1 MRLHGRR
8 VEASHASGSAGAPH
22 RGPPVL
28 PLVPGPSLA
37 VRPARRHRHLHRGH
51 QRGDH
56 GLCEAQAEVMV
67 VKPDPPKPE
76 PHKPPPPPDRAP
88 TRWRVIAA
96 LLAGLL
102 LALCYG
108 QASRSRAEEAVS
120 HALGSVASP
129 SPAPTSEH
137 PPRITF
143 RRHVEF
149 HASYQLN
156 QLRGHLGHPAHRRAS
171 RRRRGG

>member
-1 MRLHGRR
+1 MPVGPLGHLIADLQCSLSSLDLHSQCGQ
-8 VEASHASGSAGAPH
+8 
-22 RGPPVL
+22 
-28 PLVPGPSLA
+28 LA
-37 VRPARRHRHLHRGH
+37 VTVTFTVAISVAITVSVKPK
-51 QRGDH
+51 QKVV
-56 GLCEAQAEVMV
+56 E

-76 PHKPPPPPDRAP
+76 PPKPPPPPDRAP

-96 LLAGLL
+96 LLAALL

-108 QASRSRAEEAVS
+108 QASGSRAEQAVS

-129 SPAPTSEH
+129 LPAPTSGH

-149 HASYQLN
+149 HARYQLH
-156 QLRGHLGHPAHRRAS
+156 QLHGHLGYPAHRRPS